1 MNITKLPSGS
11 YRIRETVNGIIY
23 SKTVKFKP
31 KKYEAEQIIAEMV
44 GTGESNVSR
53 MTVKDVM
60 EKYIERKEKAL
71 SPSTLK
77 NYRLYV
83 NKFPPELLNMPL
95 SELDDGIIQ
104 RNINKISND
113 KSKKYLKN
121 LISFFTASVKMFRR
135 KYVMNI
141 AIPNGKRSNRNAHQP
156 TDEEIKR
163 LLVAI
168 KGSEYEIPIKLAAL
182 GLRRS
187 EICALT
193 MNDVGNCCV
202 KVNKTKIEDKDGNWI
217 IRHQLKNGDLQRI
230 VYIPKELEL
239 EIRKKGYIYQG
250 HPNSILKYLS
260 QTLQELHIEH
270 FPLHRLRHY
279 YASVSHAMGVPDEY
293 IMQNGGW
300 KTDNVLKSVYRHTQE
315 DRIEELGKPVREHY
329 DKLFS

>member
-1 MNITKLPSGS
+1 
-11 YRIRETVNGIIY
+11 
-23 SKTVKFKP
+23 
-31 KKYEAEQIIAEMV
+31 
-44 GTGESNVSR
+44 
-53 MTVKDVM
+53 M
-60 EKYIERKEKAL
+60 EKYIELKEGKL
-71 SPSTLK
+71 SPSTIAG
-77 NYRLYV
+77 YTRYA
-83 NKFPPELLNMPL
+83 NKFSNTILNMPL
-95 SELDDGIIQ
+95 ASINETVIQ
-104 RNINKISND
+104 AEINKMSKG
-113 KSKKYLKN
+113 KSTKYMKN
-121 LISFFTASVKMFRR
+121 LVSFLVSSITMFRKKLILR
-135 KYVMNI
+135 I
-141 AIPNGKRSNRNAHQP
+141 DIPEDNRGENEIYEP
-156 TDEEIKR
+156 TDADIKA
-163 LLVAI
+163 LLTAVD
-168 KGSEYEIPIKLAAL
+168 GSKYEIPIKLAAL